1 MAVYTKEKIA
11 KSKSAALELLVKVG
25 SRRYLLQFILFIF
38 FIIASKL
45 QGNWMWRPLQVLQIT
60 RASSVASE
68 LRISDV
74 FNKFYGELGQKSKLP
89 DSGESTLKQKNK
101 RKHSCAV
108 LPFCKW
114 YFLFFFTIT
123 DTHVACFCYSAW
135 QNLRAARGPCRGS
148 PQRHGQQLG
157 QTVQSLPGR
166 VKRTGG
172 LTWRRRHKRKSW
184 FSRVLTL
191 IENEPCVQMT
201 SSTKEPKLLVV
212 AGCLRGTTALMVN
225 FTKTTEE
232 GWTFCGIHFIP
243 HVYLCSLPS
252 SQWSWCFFVS
262 DPQMSKDI
270 FQYALKAITPK
281 VNISAHTSFLF
292 C

>member
-101 RKHSCAV
+101 NKRKHSCAV

-114 YFLFFFTIT
+114 YFFFFFLQLR
-123 DTHVACFCYSAW
+123 TH
-135 QNLRAARGPCRGS
+135 
-148 PQRHGQQLG
+148 
-157 QTVQSLPGR
+157 T
-166 VKRTGG
+166 
-172 LTWRRRHKRKSW
+172 
-184 FSRVLTL
+184 
-191 IENEPCVQMT
+191 
-201 SSTKEPKLLVV
+201 LLVFV
-212 AGCLRGTTALMVN
+212 TVLGKIYELLGVLAEVHPSDMVN
-225 FTKTTEE
+225 NSDKLYKAYLGELKE
-232 GWTFCGIHFIP
+232 QVGWRDGGGINGN
-243 HVYLCSLPS
+243 LGSLV
-252 SQWSWCFFVS
+252 F
-262 DPQMSKDI
+262 
-270 FQYALKAITPK
+270 
-281 VNISAHTSFLF
+281 
-292 C
+292 